1 MRPGLNGQK
10 AEQAL
15 VPPYPASDEMTHR
28 ICRK

>member
-15 VPPYPASDEMTHR
+15 VPPLSCFRRNDASDLP
-28 ICRK
+28 